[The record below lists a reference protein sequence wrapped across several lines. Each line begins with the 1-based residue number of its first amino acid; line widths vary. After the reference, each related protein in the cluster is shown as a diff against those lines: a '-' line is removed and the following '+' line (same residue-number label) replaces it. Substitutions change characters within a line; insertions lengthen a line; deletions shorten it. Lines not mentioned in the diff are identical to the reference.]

1 MLLKQQKMQVLAIL
15 SDNLN
20 NPHPQPV
27 PTAAIAG
34 KLNMSVMELHNILK
48 IMDGLGI
55 IQTDPDLRH
64 NLITKQGLQYLN
76 LETRVH

>member
-1 MLLKQQKMQVLAIL
+1 MLLKQQKIQVLAIL

-27 PTAAIAG
+27 PTTAIAG
-34 KLNMSVMELHNILK
+34 KLNISVMELHNILK

-64 NLITKQGLQYLN
+64 NLITRQGLQYLN
-76 LETRVH
+76 LHTSIH